1 MNEILAHAS
10 RLTKSGLS
18 VIPIRPDGTKAPD
31 LLTWK
36 PFQDEI
42 ADPSTLENWFES
54 GTNGLAVIGGA
65 VSGNLEI
72 LDFDDPETAKE
83 FGKLVEQEGRTELVK
98 RLPLVRTPT
107 GGVHVYYRC
116 QSTVEGN
123 LKLARK
129 IGPGGGPGDILIETR
144 GEGGYVLA
152 PGSPA
157 KCHELEKPYEL
168 IRGDLGNI
176 PTITADERDF
186 LFNTARSLN
195 EYVKPPKQFSGS
207 SSSVGDDDRGHDD
220 RHGDRPGDRFNATA
234 TWREVLEP
242 HGWVVDHQQGEETH
256 WRRPG
261 KNKGSSAT
269 TNCEGSGLFHCF
281 SSNGHP
287 FEAGDSYEK
296 FTAYTL
302 LNHGGDF
309 KEATL
314 ELVKQGYG
322 SPEGTRQDGVE
333 RGGARDEVT
342 PEIEPLNKLEPNGKR
357 GAGEVAGWKLWDLGD
372 VEEWPAPQLEWI
384 VEPLIPKGGIGFLS
398 GAPKDGK
405 SLLAVDLTI
414 HLAHS
419 VSVGRDWMGKFSC
432 DKSKVLY
439 IAREDPIR
447 RIRERAI
454 EITNSYGL
462 GVPPHDS
469 IYFLIR
475 ERFNLMDRKHISWLY
490 DQVQKNGIDF
500 LILDVLNRMIPDL
513 DELSAKDMAK
523 MVSVI
528 EELNRELDLTI
539 LLLDHTRKPIGPGS
553 TRNKQEPNPFDLK
566 GSVAKYGAAD
576 FMLCMSRDAQ
586 DGRLHVY
593 SENKDTDERPHFLI
607 DVSPKG
613 SGEPKFTYAG
623 DIEQL
628 SSDMKAIGIANQGK
642 VLEALEEG
650 RWLSPSEIASRTP
663 VSRSTVGKHL
673 KTLEAE
679 QRVQRTGEGRN
690 TKWRR
695 VSTEVVQGSFGSNAG
710 DTDE

>member
-18 VIPIRPDGTKAPD
+18 VIPIKPDGTKAPD

-36 PFQDEI
+36 PFQGEI
-42 ADPSTLENWFES
+42 ADPSTLENWFKNGER
-54 GTNGLAVIGGA
+54 GLAVIGGA

-72 LDFDDPETAKE
+72 LDFDDPERAKD
-83 FGKLVEQEGRTELVK
+83 FGKLVEQEGRTGLVE

-107 GGVHVYYRC
+107 GGFHLYYRC

-123 LKLARK
+123 LKLALDCN
-129 IGPGGGPGDILIETR
+129 GDVQIETR
-144 GEGGYVLA
+144 AEGGYVLA
-152 PGSPA
+152 PGSPVG
-157 KCHELEKPYEL
+157 CHELQKPYEL
-168 IRGDLGNI
+168 IRGDLADI
-176 PTITADERDF
+176 PTITTDDREF
-186 LFNTARSLN
+186 LLTTARSLN
-195 EYVKPPKQFSGS
+195 QYFKPAKQLPGS
-207 SSSVGDDDRGHDD
+207 SSVRG
-220 RHGDRPGDRFNATA
+220 GDRPGDRFNVTA

-242 HGWVVDHQQGEETH
+242 HGWVVDHQQADTTH

-261 KNKGSSAT
+261 KKRGTSAT
-269 TNCEGSGLFHCF
+269 TNHDGKDLFHCF
-281 SSNGHP
+281 TSNGHP
-287 FEAGDSYEK
+287 FEDGNSYEK

-302 LNHGGDF
+302 LTHGGEF

-322 SPEGTRQDGVE
+322 SPEGPRQDAVE
-333 RGGARDEVT
+333 RSGEIKAESNSKIEQNSKKDKSVT
-342 PEIEPLNKLEPNGKR
+342 
-357 GAGEVAGWKLWDLGD
+357 AGWKLWDLGD
-372 VEEWPAPQLEWI
+372 VEDWPAPPLEWI

-419 VSVGRDWMGKFSC
+419 VSVGRDWMGKFPCS
-432 DKSKVLY
+432 KSKVLY

-454 EITNSYGL
+454 EITNSYNL
-462 GVPPHDS
+462 DVPPHDS

-475 ERFNLMDRKHISWLY
+475 ERLNLMDRSHISWLY

-642 VLEALEEG
+642 VFEALEEG

-695 VSTEVVQGSFGSNAG
+695 VSAEVVQGSFGSNAG